1 MFRLFMATLF
11 LFMTAQ
17 PLAAETTRELTW
29 DHLVPSSS
37 PLEDPFQNLEYEQLA
52 DLEELGYLT
61 TAMKKGELS
70 VVSTE
75 AERIVELT
83 HKMKTD
89 GLDVEGLLKKLNE
102 FFAEIDR
109 RNQAVVN
116 NLDDQQVR
124 IPGYALPLEY
134 SETGVQEFL
143 LVPYIGACIHTPP
156 PPPNQMVFVQ
166 LNQTFKADDLYMP
179 VWVSGRLS
187 IEKTNKQLEFVDGAN
202 EITAGYV
209 LNGAKATPYE
219 EIKLDQINR

>member
-29 DHLVPSSS
+29 DHLVPSSP
-37 PLEDPFQNLEYEQLA
+37 PLEDPFQRLEYEQLA
-52 DLEELGYLT
+52 DLEELAYLT

-75 AERIVELT
+75 AEQIVELT
-83 HKMKTD
+83 HKMKEE
-89 GLDVEGLLKKLNE
+89 GLDVEALLKQLKE
-102 FFAEIDR
+102 FFDEIDR
-109 RNQAVVN
+109 RNQAVVK
-116 NLDDQQVR
+116 NLNDQQVR

-134 SETGVQEFL
+134 SEAGVQEFL

-179 VWVSGRLS
+179 VWVSGRLT
-187 IEKTNKQLEFVDGAN
+187 IEKTNKQLEFADGAN
-202 EITAGYV
+202 NITAGYV
-209 LNGAKATPYE
+209 LNSAKATPYE
-219 EIKLDQINR
+219 EN

>member
-1 MFRLFMATLF
+1 
-11 LFMTAQ
+11 MTAQ

>member
-1 MFRLFMATLF
+1 MFRLFMATLL

-29 DHLVPSSS
+29 DHLVPSVT
-37 PLEDPFQNLEYEQLA
+37 PLEDPFQNLEYEQLS
-52 DLEELGYLT
+52 DLEQLAYLT

-70 VVSTE
+70 MVSTE
-75 AERIVELT
+75 AEEIVELT
-83 HKMKTD
+83 HKLKQE
-89 GLDVEGLLKKLNE
+89 GLDVEGLLKQLKE
-102 FFAEIDR
+102 FLAEIDR
-109 RNQAVVN
+109 RNQSVVKK
-116 NLDDQQVR
+116 LDGQQVR

-134 SETGVQEFL
+134 SEAGVQEFL

-187 IEKTNKQLEFVDGAN
+187 LEKTSKQLEFVDGAN
-202 EITAGYV
+202 NITAGYV
-209 LNGAKATPYE
+209 LNGAIVTPYE
-219 EIKLDQINR
+219 EN